1 MNSEQH
7 ATIYR
12 KDYQV
17 PEYLAE
23 DLHLTF
29 QLHETFT
36 TVINRAVYTVNQDSS
51 ECTGRIRLFGEGLEL
66 LEIRLDGRELAAD
79 AYQLSEKDLTLV
91 PGADRFELEIV
102 TRIDPA
108 ANTSL
113 EGLYRTSG
121 NFCTQCEPE
130 GFRKI
135 TYYQDRPDV
144 LARFTTR
151 IEGDRDQ
158 CPVMLSNGNL
168 VDQGELADNR
178 HFTVWQDP
186 FPKPCYLFALVAGR
200 LECIEDRFTTRS
212 GRDVLL
218 RIFVEERNREKC
230 GHAMRSL
237 KKAMKWDEEVF
248 GLEYDLDVF
257 MIVAVDDFNMGAM
270 ENKGLNIFNS
280 KYVLA
285 SPETATDQD
294 YIGIEGVVAH
304 EYFHNWTGNR
314 VTCRDWFQL
323 SLKEGLTVFRDQEFS
338 SDMNSRAVQRI
349 DDVQLLKNFQFRED
363 AGPMAHPV
371 RPDSYVEINNFYTMT
386 VYNKG
391 AEVIR
396 MMHTL
401 LGAAGFRK
409 GMDLYFDRHDGKAV
423 TCDDFVAAMVD
434 ASGVDLD
441 QFKLWYSQAG
451 TPLVTVNGEWLAGE
465 QRYVLTIR
473 QVCPDTPGQSAK
485 EPFHIPLAVGL
496 LDRQG
501 RDLLG
506 LGKGGTEVLEL
517 REAEQSF
524 SFPGIAEKPALSFLR
539 GFSAP
544 VAVAPGQTK
553 EELTFLLAHDTDLY
567 NRWNAASQ
575 LAGTII
581 LDTVRTLQSGR
592 TPVLDPF
599 LVEAM
604 RSNLRQSDSDKALLA
619 LALQLPAETYL
630 AQRMEVIDPDNLHL
644 AREFVKANLAAG
656 LSQDFLRTY
665 HENSETGTYQITP
678 EAMGRRSLKNLAL
691 SYLMAA
697 VPLQDEIYDL
707 CCRQYTE
714 GGNMTDTISAL
725 SAIAQ
730 VAGRKRREILED
742 FHTAWR
748 HDPLVLDK
756 WFTLQATAGLP
767 DTLDE
772 VIRLLDHP
780 SFSIKN
786 PNKVRA
792 LIGAFCAGN
801 HYRFHDI
808 SGAGYT
814 FLTDMVLE
822 LNTTNPQIAARLVSP
837 MTSWRKYN
845 TARQELMK
853 GQLERILAADNLS
866 GDVYEMAKKSL

>member
-17 PEYLAE
+17 PEYLIE
-23 DLHLTF
+23 SLHLTF

-36 TVINRAVYTVNQDSS
+36 TVIAGAVYAVNQDSS
-51 ECTGRIRLFGEGLEL
+51 ECTGRIRLYGEGLEL
-66 LEIRLDGRELAAD
+66 LEIRLDGRKLAAD
-79 AYQLSEKDLTLV
+79 AYQLTERDLTLV
-91 PGADRFELEIV
+91 PGKDRFELEIV

-144 LARFTTR
+144 LTRFTTR

-168 VDQGELADNR
+168 IERGELADNR
-178 HFTVWQDP
+178 HFVVWQDP

-230 GHAMRSL
+230 GHAMLSL
-237 KKAMKWDEEVF
+237 KKAMKWDEEVY
-248 GLEYDLDVF
+248 GLEYDLDIF

-423 TCDDFVAAMVD
+423 TCDDFVAAMAD
-434 ASGVDLD
+434 ATGVNLD
-441 QFKLWYSQAG
+441 QFRRWYSQAG
-451 TPLVTVNGEWLAGE
+451 TPLVTVHGEWLAGE
-465 QRYVLTIR
+465 QRYVLNVR
-473 QVCPDTPGQSAK
+473 QSCPDTPGQKDK

-517 REAEQSF
+517 REAEQTF
-524 SFPGIAEKPALSFLR
+524 SFPGIGEKPVLSFLR

-544 VAVAPGQTK
+544 VTLAPRQSR
-553 EELTFLLAHDTDLY
+553 EELVFLLAHDTDLY

-575 LAGTII
+575 LAETII
-581 LDTVRTLQSGR
+581 LDTVRSLQSGQK
-592 TPVLDPF
+592 PMLDPF
-599 LVEAM
+599 FVEAV
-604 RSNLRQSDSDKALLA
+604 RSNLCQSGGDKALLA

-630 AQRMEVIDPDNLHL
+630 AQQMEVIDPDNLHL
-644 AREFVKANLAAG
+644 AREFVRTELSVG
-656 LSQDFLRTY
+656 LSKDFLRTY

-678 EAMGRRSLKNLAL
+678 EAIGRRSLKNLAL

-697 VPLQDEIYDL
+697 DPVQDEVYNL
-707 CCRQYTE
+707 CCRQYAE
-714 GGNMTDTISAL
+714 GGNMTDIISAL
-725 SAIAQ
+725 SSIAQ
-730 VAGRKRREILED
+730 VAGRKRQEILED

-756 WFTLQATAGLP
+756 WFTLQAVSNLP
-767 DTLDE
+767 ETLNE

-792 LIGAFCAGN
+792 LIGAFCTGN

-808 SGAGYT
+808 SGAGYA
-814 FLTDMVLE
+814 FLSDRVLD
-822 LNTTNPQIAARLVSP
+822 LNTTNPQIAARLLSP
-837 MTSWRKYN
+837 LTSWRKYDP
-845 TARQELMK
+845 TRQELMK
-853 GQLERILAADNLS
+853 RQLERILAAENLS
-866 GDVYEMAKKSL
+866 GDVYEVAKKSL